1 MVSKEVGEGL
11 ARGPNDVNVNFDEFL
26 DRKMPSCFLN
36 PGASMLDSRY
46 ESKISDTF
54 PSMNMEVVTEREIS
68 LFNGMKSSTLPA

>member
-26 DRKMPSCFLN
+26 DRKMPSCILN

-54 PSMNMEVVTEREIS
+54 PSNMEVVTEREIS
-68 LFNGMKSSTLPA
+68 LFNGLKTSTLPA

>member
-1 MVSKEVGEGL
+1 
-11 ARGPNDVNVNFDEFL
+11 
-26 DRKMPSCFLN
+26 MPSCILN

-54 PSMNMEVVTEREIS
+54 PSNMEVVTEREIS